1 MGLMGSVGPA
11 YLCPAA
17 PVLRGGAAL
26 GMAGGDVSAVWRH
39 RLVWRLRGVGRA
51 GLDLSGH
58 TKPRTPDLAGPSYRQ
73 V

>member
-26 GMAGGDVSAVWRH
+26 GMAGGDVSAVCVT
-39 RLVWRLRGVGRA
+39 VWCGGCVG
-51 GLDLSGH
+51 
-58 TKPRTPDLAGPSYRQ
+58 
-73 V
+73 